1 MIDFIKYI
9 FAVLTQI
16 KEEDESKTSSR
27 NSVDKD
33 YLERMAAFNAAEKEE
48 KEQVKKCDRFFFNSV
63 WSFLEFLQ
71 DLKQDLAFEFGVG

>member
-48 KEQVKKCDRFFFNSV
+48 KEQVKKSDRV
-63 WSFLEFLQ
+63 L
-71 DLKQDLAFEFGVG
+71 LKIVFAVFWHFYNT